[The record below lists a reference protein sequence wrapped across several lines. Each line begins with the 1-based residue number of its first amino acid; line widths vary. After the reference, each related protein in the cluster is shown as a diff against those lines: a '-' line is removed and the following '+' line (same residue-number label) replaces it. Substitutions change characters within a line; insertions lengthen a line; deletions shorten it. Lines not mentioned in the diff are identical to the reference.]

1 MKNELRT
8 TCCIVGGG
16 PAGMMLGFLLA
27 RAGIETIVLE
37 KHADFF
43 RDFRGDTIHPSTF
56 NIMAELGLLD
66 AFLKIKHDEE
76 KEVGFSFN
84 GTIYPM
90 ADFSHLPVAHKVLG
104 FMPQWDFLNFLLENA
119 KQYSCFQLMVNAE
132 ATGVIEKDNKITGV
146 NVKTENGELTIH
158 ASLIIAADGRKS
170 SIRNSAGLIPT
181 ELGAPMDVLWFRLSK
196 QENDPKQPLL
206 RLNSDNVFISISR
219 GDYYQCGYVIAKGSM
234 DDLKNKGLPN
244 FRNIIAS
251 ILPFAKERMTEIKSW
266 DDISLL
272 SVSVSRLTK
281 WYKDG
286 LLCIGDAAHTMSP
299 IGGVGINLAIQD
311 AVAAAN
317 ILYRPLTNN
326 SLTIAYLKRVQQRRQ
341 FPASIIQRLQVLI
354 QNKFITPAIQA
365 KNKHHSIPVFVKILQ
380 CFPILKRIPARLIG
394 MGIRMEHIQ
403 TPNVKA
409 N

>member
-181 ELGAPMDVLWFRLSK
+181 YK
-196 QENDPKQPLL
+196 
-206 RLNSDNVFISISR
+206 
-219 GDYYQCGYVIAKGSM
+219 VI
-234 DDLKNKGLPN
+234 
-244 FRNIIAS
+244 
-251 ILPFAKERMTEIKSW
+251 
-266 DDISLL
+266 
-272 SVSVSRLTK
+272 
-281 WYKDG
+281 
-286 LLCIGDAAHTMSP
+286 
-299 IGGVGINLAIQD
+299 
-311 AVAAAN
+311 
-317 ILYRPLTNN
+317 
-326 SLTIAYLKRVQQRRQ
+326 
-341 FPASIIQRLQVLI
+341 
-354 QNKFITPAIQA
+354 
-365 KNKHHSIPVFVKILQ
+365 
-380 CFPILKRIPARLIG
+380 
-394 MGIRMEHIQ
+394 
-403 TPNVKA
+403 
-409 N
+409 